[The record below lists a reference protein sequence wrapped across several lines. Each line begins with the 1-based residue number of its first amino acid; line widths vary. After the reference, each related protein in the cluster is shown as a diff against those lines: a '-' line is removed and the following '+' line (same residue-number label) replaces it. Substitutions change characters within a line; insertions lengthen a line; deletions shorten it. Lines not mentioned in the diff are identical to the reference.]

1 MQNCNEYCF
10 RQQNRPFGRAIC
22 AVSDGKT
29 TCFASHFCRKNA
41 VFGHFQPNITAQ
53 TIAHRHPHHSYGAI
67 LLPVTIAHPFWRYL
81 APGGQHSAKTRI
93 WKGFP
98 GRHLTLFA
106 IINTPSQAPKPFQCL
121 PLHLI
126 AIQRL
131 YHFTSP
137 PSYLPNAYLSIQAL
151 KAGAFS
157 RLTTTLSSGHPT
169 RCSTSFELK

>member
-1 MQNCNEYCF
+1 MQNRNEYCF
-10 RQQNRPFGRAIC
+10 RQQNRPFGSAIW

-53 TIAHRHPHHSYGAI
+53 TIAHRHPYQTYIAI

-121 PLHLI
+121 PHHLI

-137 PSYLPNAYLSIQAL
+137 PANLPNAYLSIQAL

-169 RCSTSFELK
+169 R

>member
-1 MQNCNEYCF
+1 MQNRNEYCF
-10 RQQNRPFGRAIC
+10 GQQNRPFGRAIC

-53 TIAHRHPHHSYGAI
+53 TIAQCHQHHSYGAI
-67 LLPVTIAHPFWRYL
+67 LQPVTIAHPFWRYL

-93 WKGFP
+93 WKGFTC
-98 GRHLTLFA
+98 RHLTLFA
-106 IINTPSQAPKPFQCL
+106 IINTPSQTPKPFQGL

-137 PSYLPNAYLSIQAL
+137 PSYLPNAYLSILAL

-157 RLTTTLSSGHPT
+157 RLTTTLPSGHPT
-169 RCSTSFELK
+169 R

>member
-1 MQNCNEYCF
+1 MQNRNEYCF
-10 RQQNRPFGRAIC
+10 GQQNRPFGRAIC

-53 TIAHRHPHHSYGAI
+53 TIAQCHPHHSYGAI
-67 LLPVTIAHPFWRYL
+67 LQPVTIAHPFWRYL

-131 YHFTSP
+131 YHLHLHLPTFQTP
-137 PSYLPNAYLSIQAL
+137 TCPSRP
-151 KAGAFS
+151 
-157 RLTTTLSSGHPT
+157 
-169 RCSTSFELK
+169 